1 VKEISMSEPRELILV
16 ADDNETSRYHKERI
30 LTRAGY
36 EVIHA
41 GDGLSALRQ
50 VAEREPRVVV
60 LDVKMP
66 GLDGW
71 EVCRRIKADPGTSST
86 LVLQISAT
94 YVRDADTVRALEGGA
109 DAALTEPVEPAVL
122 VATVRSLLRVRAAEE
137 SLRAALGRE
146 QNARN
151 AAESAREAIEAAN
164 QSKDEFLAT
173 LSHELRSP
181 LGTVLSWV
189 SLLRGA
195 RGDEAQLAR
204 GLDVIERNV
213 RLQIKLID
221 DLLDVSRIVSG
232 KLRLDVGLVELEPV
246 IAASVVNIRA
256 AAEAKHVR
264 IESVVDGSVGPVWG
278 DSTRLQQVVWNLLSN
293 AVKFTPRDGRV
304 RVSVRGN
311 DTGVSIEVADTGMG
325 IAPESLAKIFE
336 RFQQVDPST
345 TRSEG
350 GLGLGLAIV
359 RHIVELHGGTVE
371 ARSPGLG
378 GGTTMIVHLPYAE
391 ARGLAAQVTGAA
403 SEPHLPPPPG
413 LGGTHVL
420 VVEDDPDALEA
431 ISAVLKRS
439 GAEVTSVHS
448 VPEALIA
455 LGRSRTDVL
464 VSDIAMAGMD
474 GITLI
479 RAIRERSQQRGGD
492 VPALALTAYAGAES
506 QRRALDA
513 GFQAY
518 LTKPI
523 DPTDLVSAVS
533 ALTRVERQRR

>member
-1 VKEISMSEPRELILV
+1 MSEPRELILI
-16 ADDNETSRYHKERI
+16 ADDNETARYHKERI

-36 EVIHA
+36 DVIHA
-41 GDGLSALRQ
+41 ADGLAALRM

-86 LVLQISAT
+86 LVLQVSAT
-94 YVRDADTVRALEGGA
+94 YVTDAHTVRALEGGA

-122 VATVRSLLRVRAAEE
+122 VATVRSLLRVRAAED
-137 SLRAALGRE
+137 SLRAALAGE
-146 QNARN
+146 QLARN
-151 AAESAREAIEAAN
+151 AAEAARAAIEAAN

-189 SLLRGA
+189 TLLRGA
-195 RGDEAQLAR
+195 RGDEAQLVR

-232 KLRLDVGLVELEPV
+232 KLRLDVGLVELEPI
-246 IAASVVNIRA
+246 IAAAIVNIRA

-264 IESVVDGSVGPVWG
+264 IESVVDGTVGPVWG
-278 DSTRLQQVVWNLLSN
+278 DATRLQQVVWNLLSN
-293 AVKFTPRDGRV
+293 SVKFTPRDGTV
-304 RVSVRGN
+304 RVSVRGT
-311 DTGVSIEVADTGMG
+311 DSGVVIEVSDTGMG
-325 IAPESLAKIFE
+325 IASESLSKIFE

-345 TRSEG
+345 TRSQS
-350 GLGLGLAIV
+350 GLGLGLSIV

-371 ARSPGLG
+371 AKSPGLG
-378 GGTTMIVHLPYAE
+378 GGATMTVNLPYAE
-391 ARGLAAQVTGAA
+391 ARGLASQISGGA
-403 SEPHLPPPPG
+403 SMPLLPPPPG
-413 LGGTHVL
+413 LQGTHVL

-431 ISAVLKRS
+431 ISAVLKRA
-439 GAEVTSVHS
+439 GAEVTSVKS

-479 RAIRERSQQRGGD
+479 RAIRERSQQRGGE
-492 VPALALTAYAGAES
+492 VPALALTAYTGGET
-506 QRRALDA
+506 QRRALEA

-523 DPTDLVSAVS
+523 DASDLVSAVGS
-533 ALTRVERQRR
+533 LARAERQRR